1 MPADPYPYELATP
14 AQRALGTPWVAVHH
28 TIPVE
33 PLTEPVENR
42 VAFIRAHKPVHEI
55 ETRLRAL
62 RPASPALVA
71 ARAEFARVTEAAQD
85 EFERV
90 TATAQD
96 EFERVTAAA
105 WAEVARVTA
114 PALAAL
120 LAVLAVECPDIAW
133 GPDGLVFPVPETEV
147 PHAG

>member
-90 TATAQD
+90 TA
-96 EFERVTAAA
+96 AA